1 MTIYPLSWLSPTRIG
16 VDVENLMNR
25 SATLARV
32 IMALLVDDGDGDGAT
47 QTIPFA
53 YRGVEY
59 EIDLSEREVTALDAV
74 LAPYVENARPVR
86 AKRTTARRPTAKS
99 SKPNNSI
106 KSSKSSKSS
115 KSNVPADPSQ
125 VRAWAKTQ
133 GIAVADRG
141 RVSADVMRQY
151 RDAHGG

>member
-16 VDVENLMNR
+16 VDVENLLNR

-32 IMALLVDDGDGDGAT
+32 IMALLVDDGDGAT

-86 AKRTTARRPTAKS
+86 AKRTRARRPTAKS
-99 SKPNNSI
+99 SKPSNSI
-106 KSSKSSKSS
+106 KSSKPS
-115 KSNVPADPSQ
+115 VPAGPSQ

>member
-1 MTIYPLSWLSPTRIG
+1 MSWLSPTRIG
-16 VDVENLMNR
+16 VDMENLLSR

-32 IMALLVDDGDGDGAT
+32 VMALLVDDADGDEAT

-59 EIDLSEREVTALDAV
+59 EIDLSERQITALDAM
-74 LAPYVENARPVR
+74 LAPYLENARPVM
-86 AKRTTARRPTAKS
+86 AKRTKARRPTAKA
-99 SKPNNSI
+99 
-106 KSSKSSKSS
+106 SKSSKPS
-115 KSNVPADPSQ
+115 KSSVPADPSQ

>member
-16 VDVENLMNR
+16 VDVENLLSR

-32 IMALLVDDGDGDGAT
+32 VMALLVDDEDGDEAT

-59 EIDLSEREVTALDAV
+59 EIDLSERQVTALDAM
-74 LAPYVENARPVR
+74 LAPYLEKARPVM
-86 AKRTTARRPTAKS
+86 AKRTKARRATAKAT
-99 SKPNNSI
+99 
-106 KSSKSSKSS
+106 KSSKSSKSAKPS
-115 KSNVPADPSQ
+115 KSSVPADPSQ
-125 VRAWAKTQ
+125 VRAWAKRQ

>member
-16 VDVENLMNR
+16 VDVENLLSR

-32 IMALLVDDGDGDGAT
+32 VMALLVDDEDGDEAT

-59 EIDLSEREVTALDAV
+59 EIDLSERQVTALDAM
-74 LAPYVENARPVR
+74 LAPYLENARPVM
-86 AKRTTARRPTAKS
+86 AKRTKARRPTAKA
-99 SKPNNSI
+99 SKTN
-106 KSSKSSKSS
+106 KSSKSS
-115 KSNVPADPSQ
+115 VPADPSQ

>member
-16 VDVENLMNR
+16 VDVENLLNR

-32 IMALLVDDGDGDGAT
+32 MMALLVDDGDGDEAT

-74 LAPYVENARPVR
+74 LAPYVENARPVM
-86 AKRTTARRPTAKS
+86 ANRTKARRPIA
-99 SKPNNSI
+99 
-106 KSSKSSKSS
+106 KSSKSSKSA
-115 KSNVPADPSQ
+115 KSGVPADPSQ
-125 VRAWAKTQ
+125 VRAWAKAQ

>member
-16 VDVENLMNR
+16 VDVENLLNR

-32 IMALLVDDGDGDGAT
+32 IMALLVDDGDGAT

-86 AKRTTARRPTAKS
+86 AKRTTARRPIA
-99 SKPNNSI
+99 
-106 KSSKSSKSS
+106 KSSKSSKSA
-115 KSNVPADPSQ
+115 KSGVPADPSQ
-125 VRAWAKTQ
+125 VRAWAKAQ

-141 RVSADVMRQY
+141 RVSA
-151 RDAHGG
+151 

>member
-1 MTIYPLSWLSPTRIG
+1 MNIYPLSWLSPTRIG
-16 VDVENLMNR
+16 FDVEHLLNR
-25 SATLARV
+25 SVTLARV
-32 IMALLVDDGDGDGAT
+32 MLERLVDDADSADGAGGT

-53 YRGVEY
+53 YRGTQY
-59 EIDLSEREVTALDAV
+59 EIELSAKDVKALEAA
-74 LAPYVENARPVR
+74 LAPYVANARPVTV
-86 AKRTTARRPTAKS
+86 KRTNPRRSPVKS
-99 SKPNNSI
+99 S
-106 KSSKSSKSS
+106 
-115 KSNVPADPSQ
+115 VPAGPSQ